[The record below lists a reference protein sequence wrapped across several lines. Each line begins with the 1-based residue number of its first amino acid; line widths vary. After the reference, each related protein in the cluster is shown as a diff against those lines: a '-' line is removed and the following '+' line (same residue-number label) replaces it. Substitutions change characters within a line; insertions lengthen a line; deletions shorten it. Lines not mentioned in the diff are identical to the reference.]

1 MLDVIVHATPEEQTR
16 FAAYE
21 QAEEQEQLRG
31 FTDTRFTNLAPVVR
45 RGVNPALDCRDDAF
59 LVFRG
64 SLFKMGDDCFN
75 TAALHI
81 AKRFIEEMDAR
92 GWYDENLFLLG
103 RAACAADDA
112 GDCCGVMN
120 AVCDNILS
128 LYGKRLAD
136 ARAVIDGMMEDLA
149 ENFDAAAVEHAARH
163 IFCSLRRNS
172 EHRLFLGMLLREGA
186 DHIFF
191 HSCEHSGE
199 DRHVVD
205 DYLDTHGCDFYLV
218 ARETDTLADIHDR
231 LTRIVTEVLTG
242 EPG

>member
-1 MLDVIVHATPEEQTR
+1 MLDVIVHATPEQQALYQAQDR
-16 FAAYE
+16 
-21 QAEEQEQLRG
+21 AEEREYLRRY
-31 FTDTRFTNLAPVVR
+31 TSTRFTNLDPLGR

-64 SLFKMGDDCFN
+64 SLFKKGDDCFN

-163 IFCSLRRNS
+163 IFCSLRRDP
-172 EHRLFLGMLLREGA
+172 EHRLFLGTLHREGP

-199 DRHVVD
+199 DRHAVD

-218 ARETDTLADIHDR
+218 AREMDTLPDIYDR
-231 LTRIVTEVLTG
+231 LTRIVAEVLTG
-242 EPG
+242 EPV